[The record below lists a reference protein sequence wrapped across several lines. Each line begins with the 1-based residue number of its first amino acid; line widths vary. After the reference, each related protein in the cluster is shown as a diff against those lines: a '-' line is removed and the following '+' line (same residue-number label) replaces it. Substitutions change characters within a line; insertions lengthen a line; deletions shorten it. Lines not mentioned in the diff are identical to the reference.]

1 MCNTSKDERRVK
13 KIIRITAQ
21 SISNTPHI
29 QIQNTAITRACSLS
43 LIEIIFIFKCMT
55 ERKSEIEETN
65 KREKENFRERGRIFG
80 QFNHAK
86 QHRYTHTLY
95 VPQRNENTTKSSH
108 LRLISNKIM

>member
-80 QFNHAK
+80 QSCKTTQIHA
-86 QHRYTHTLY
+86 HTLY